1 MNTPLESFIQS
12 LRDELQQYGEMLAR
26 LESQQEQ
33 VMTRNSNDILQ
44 TSDAVQE
51 QGRVIEATRRE
62 REQAQRTLAAALQHP
77 GTATLAEIIPLLPA
91 PYQPLTHALVN
102 ENNQLLQR
110 IHHRARQ
117 NHLLLNRS
125 LELLQRFINTLC
137 PSNTP
142 VYTGR
147 GGLSAVLPTPFSL
160 YEAVG

>member
-1 MNTPLESFIQS
+1 MITPLESLIQS

-26 LESQQEQ
+26 LEHQQER
-33 VMTRNSNDILQ
+33 VMTRNSADILQ

-51 QGRVIEATRRE
+51 QGRVIELTRRQ
-62 REQAQRTLAAALQHP
+62 REQAQRTLARFFQLPETAAL
-77 GTATLAEIIPLLPA
+77 ADLIPLLPA
-91 PYQPLTHALVN
+91 PYQPLTQALVN
-102 ENNQLLQR
+102 ENNQLLHR
-110 IHHRARQ
+110 IHQRTRQ

-125 LELLQRFINTLC
+125 LELLQRFISTLC

-147 GGLSAVLPTPFSL
+147 GGLSAGTLTPFSL